1 MQSSGYFISIEKERR
16 RAVLQFFGRPPLFS
30 GGVYYICIKYC
41 YLERHAG
48 YFFTFRP
55 DRPEALPE
63 FRVHRFRDYHD
74 RRDHSRQARSGEGAV
89 VDHRDF
95 IAAGRRIYLLHR
107 FRAQP
112 PQAKIVQP
120 QGTERSRTDRHAE
133 PAANLRDQ
141 QRRGAA
147 QTGDQRQPRYHYAA
161 AQQQQGA
168 ADGA

>member
-48 YFFTFRP
+48 YFFTFRS

-95 IAAGRRIYLLHR
+95 VAAGRRIYLLHR

-120 QGTERSRTDRHAE
+120 QRTERSRTDRHAE

-141 QRRGAA
+141 
-147 QTGDQRQPRYHYAA
+147 
-161 AQQQQGA
+161 
-168 ADGA
+168 